1 MLVEAQADSRLT
13 PFFTEVEA
21 KFNEIGVRIIDEPDW
36 NATVKDGK
44 LILCMADTKRHMPS
58 FAHELLHLRLYARR
72 YRHILAGGN
81 LDVQKRVILSQV
93 LSTLEMSCST
103 IGCIRTS

>member
-1 MLVEAQADSRLT
+1 
-13 PFFTEVEA
+13 
-21 KFNEIGVRIIDEPDW
+21 
-36 NATVKDGK
+36 
-44 LILCMADTKRHMPS
+44 MPS
-58 FAHELLHLRLYARR
+58 FAHELLHLRLYARG

-81 LDVQKRVILSQV
+81 LDVQKRVMLSQV